1 MSVNAEFHDRRIR
14 KSKAAL
20 KEALLTLLLED
31 ELRNISITAI
41 VQRADLN
48 RGTFYKHY
56 QVKEELLAE
65 IIHDVETDL
74 VRAYREPYR
83 NRERFDVG
91 SLSASAVKVFDHV
104 AAYADFYQL
113 IVRPGELAGLQHQ
126 MCTLLRDLALQDLL
140 NRASDSTVNPQLLAG
155 FYAYAIFGLIVEWI
169 DNGFDYSA
177 SYMAEQLVEI
187 IHHSQPAVIYRIS
200 KEKDNQ

>member
-1 MSVNAEFHDRRIR
+1 MSINKEFHDRRIR

-20 KEALLTLLLED
+20 KEALLTLLLQD
-31 ELRNISITAI
+31 ELKDISVTSI
-41 VQRADLN
+41 VEQADLN

-65 IIHDVETDL
+65 IIRDAEADL

-83 NRERFDVG
+83 NRHRFDVG

-126 MCTLLRDLALQDLL
+126 TCALLRDLALQDLL
-140 NRASDSTVNPQLLAG
+140 NRTASPNVNPQLLAG

-169 DNGFDYSA
+169 NSGFDYSA
-177 SYMAEQLVEI
+177 DYMAEQLVEI
-187 IHHSQPAVIYRIS
+187 IHQSQPAIIHRQTAGN
-200 KEKDNQ
+200 DNG